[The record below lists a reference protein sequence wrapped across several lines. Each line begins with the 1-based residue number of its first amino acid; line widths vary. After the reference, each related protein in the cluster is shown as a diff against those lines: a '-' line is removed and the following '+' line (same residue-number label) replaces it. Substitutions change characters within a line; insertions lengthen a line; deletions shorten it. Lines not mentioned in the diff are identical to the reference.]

1 MDKSKVYM
9 TTEIT
14 PESLVKMYEALQTPA
29 HGKVA
34 VKISTGEPGGH
45 NYLKPELIG
54 LLVKKLDATIVEC
67 NTIYTA
73 VAATLKH
80 TSRQQKIM
88 DLPRLRRWILWM
100 LTER

>member
-14 PESLVKMYEALQTPA
+14 PESLVKMYEVLQTPA

-54 LLVKKLDATIVEC
+54 QLVQKLNATIVEC
-67 NTIYTA
+67 NTIM
-73 VAATLKH
+73 VAAVEIPKPTC
-80 TSRQQKIM
+80 RQQKIT
-88 DLPRLRRWILWM
+88 DLPQSRR
-100 LTER
+100 